1 MAGYG
6 EMMGKALPGT
16 GDALW
21 DRQRLT
27 DCGLGGR
34 GSDQGEG
41 GGVDWGE
48 IRRALLC
55 CLKEF
60 GFN

>member
-1 MAGYG
+1 
-6 EMMGKALPGT
+6 MMGKALPGT

-27 DCGLGGR
+27 DCGLRGR
-34 GSDQGEG
+34 GSDQREG

-48 IRRALLC
+48 IRRASVC